1 MGRHTPFADID
12 NKNDVNAYVDRLKK
26 NEKTREKFKE
36 DVNVCI
42 RQFSLCRALHD
53 FYDKVDL
60 NTLRK
65 WQEDLKRFI
74 EIKKTTMLACA
85 EIVDFSKY
93 KDQIAKLP
101 DKYVTAAEAEILSK
115 EINLSDVREF
125 DQYIEDEKNGL
136 SDKSKADAILA
147 QTKKII
153 YEKYDQ
159 DKVFYGK
166 FSDLV
171 ERLLIDL
178 KTAKKEDLASLLNQ
192 AKSCQAAVAD
202 YVDSDIPEALQHDK
216 TAQINADFQKWLLRR
231 AEDVFAERLRECLK
245 SFPDLP
251 TPVLKIRIKET
262 LGKLFEKAR
271 NHLESRL
278 D

>member
-12 NKNDVNAYVDRLKK
+12 NKNDVNAYVDRLKE

-42 RQFSLCRALHD
+42 RQFSFCRALHD

-101 DKYVTAAEAEILSK
+101 DKYVTAAEAEILSSRRRRLCRFRYSRSLAARQ
-115 EINLSDVREF
+115 NGASVLS
-125 DQYIEDEKNGL
+125 K
-136 SDKSKADAILA
+136 LA
-147 QTKKII
+147 G
-153 YEKYDQ
+153 
-159 DKVFYGK
+159 VFCRTG
-166 FSDLV
+166 
-171 ERLLIDL
+171 
-178 KTAKKEDLASLLNQ
+178 
-192 AKSCQAAVAD
+192 
-202 YVDSDIPEALQHDK
+202 
-216 TAQINADFQKWLLRR
+216 
-231 AEDVFAERLRECLK
+231 
-245 SFPDLP
+245 
-251 TPVLKIRIKET
+251 
-262 LGKLFEKAR
+262 
-271 NHLESRL
+271 
-278 D
+278 